1 MDEKYINRCNSF
13 KKSLAS
19 LSEVKNRDIHDD
31 FVLSGTIQ
39 KFSITF
45 DIVWKIMKDKILS
58 DYGLPD
64 FAVGSPREVLKKAMV
79 CNLIS
84 EDAWIDM
91 MTDRNQLAH
100 DYDGELAREKIDDI
114 IDIYIPLLQ
123 KFADS
128 I

>member
-39 KFSITF
+39 KF
-45 DIVWKIMKDKILS
+45 
-58 DYGLPD
+58 
-64 FAVGSPREVLKKAMV
+64 
-79 CNLIS
+79 
-84 EDAWIDM
+84 
-91 MTDRNQLAH
+91 
-100 DYDGELAREKIDDI
+100 
-114 IDIYIPLLQ
+114 
-123 KFADS
+123 ADS